1 MPPPA
6 DSAPR
11 GATRGV
17 PIALIAIAVLLLV
30 ARIAVGLVERGRF
43 ERSAGASAPAVRGS
57 FHMGSG
63 SVQGKVQWQTIEA
76 GEALAQQTG
85 KPILY
90 DFTAEWC
97 GPCKR
102 LENEVFARDG
112 VATMISTNFV
122 PIRVTD
128 RQREDG
134 RNPPDVAR
142 LQARYQVRAFP
153 TLVVVRGDDLKTRI
167 EGYPGPQQVLS
178 QLMQA
183 GLPD

>member
-30 ARIAVGLVERGRF
+30 ARIAVGMYERGRF
-43 ERSAGASAPAVRGS
+43 ASASRGGPFQGNVQFNVQDKVR
-57 FHMGSG
+57 
-63 SVQGKVQWQTIEA
+63 WQTIEA
-76 GEALAQQTG
+76 GEALALRTG

-97 GPCKR
+97 GPCKA
-102 LENEVFARDG
+102 LEHEVFAQEG
-112 VATMISTNFV
+112 AAAMISGNFV

-134 RNPPDVAR
+134 RNTADVAR
-142 LQARYQVRAFP
+142 LQSRYQVNGFP
-153 TLVVVRGDDLKTRI
+153 TLVVARGDSVALRI
-167 EGYPGPQQVLS
+167 EGYPGKQQVMT

-183 GLPD
+183 GLPFR

>member
-6 DSAPR
+6 DAPR

-17 PIALIAIAVLLLV
+17 PRLLIALAVLLLA
-30 ARIAVGLVERGRF
+30 ARITLALVEGGRHPDDAKG
-43 ERSAGASAPAVRGS
+43 RVA
-57 FHMGSG
+57 
-63 SVQGKVQWQTIEA
+63 WQAIAT
-76 GEALAQQTG
+76 GEATAKHTG

-97 GPCKR
+97 GPCKM
-102 LENEVFARDG
+102 LEREVFADPG
-112 VATMISTNFV
+112 AAGMIAGSFV

-134 RNPPDVAR
+134 RNPPDIAA
-142 LQARYQVRAFP
+142 LQARYQVQAFP
-153 TLVVVRGDDLKTRI
+153 TLVAVRADGSVATRI
-167 EGYPGPQQVLS
+167 EGYTGKTEVLR

-183 GLPD
+183 AVPVQLPH